1 MNDAKDR
8 DHQEYVQAR
17 FMVKRSYG
25 YSPISPKRTN
35 DKVKLL
41 SVNDGAENSQSPLR
55 SGTGFFHMNKK
66 LQPLLKPASPERPS
80 FVGDVYAE
88 TTEAGF
94 YSMSD
99 LVARNYTLSARGLTL
114 RAADAVLHRNV
125 RVEDALE
132 RGVPSQKR
140 AMQLASHTMKRPYN
154 IRDLPREEIYESKST
169 TRKISN
175 NLGQKPLYPVKQ
187 GIRNNSKL
195 YLNPEALLTPRPAP
209 RLYTGNHAIPTGSD
223 WTPIPRISET
233 KTISSDLPLSMTKES
248 YNKQIEESTAKFK
261 KMLHEIQR
269 QKMES
274 KTSLQSL
281 ADSTVLKT
289 WLNNAMNML
298 PSSNNDEILR
308 RMVEELRAEFEE
320 ANAMS
325 TAFYSL
331 LDPRFA
337 HEAQID
343 RTALYPPPSIWHDTR
358 YLSRSWSIDRNTG
371 VSNEKVVTA
380 YHYMERS
387 SFVSQKIMVD
397 AQTLWLSRTS
407 DVNLFTNISS
417 PEFRKTLPL
426 SPSDVENAVRR
437 FATTVRERL
446 LDTWLKD
453 CQELLLHALPVNESA
468 DLGTNPEKDDHA
480 KSRQYPEEANALH
493 SKKESPVLN
502 SIEGMQTT
510 YSSFEAQDEM
520 EAWVSSLPSM
530 DEGVTGKKTLLGSRE
545 SKTTLS
551 SQLALREVDISEN
564 ISAQKTK
571 GAQKLMASLATL
583 MGRQL
588 REMVSESLN
597 VVSEFF
603 LQFDNSSLAAKNI
616 EKKRQSAVHAHLAI
630 KSAKLTEAVLHG
642 EGVGTG
648 DGMFDF
654 TPCGDIH
661 RYRRVS
667 RSQIILAA
675 LSHLKNIKSSTF
687 NSSLIA
693 VSHKPPE
700 SVFTLHMNVKDEE
713 VGIFPTFEELESTVQ
728 NIILHI
734 ASASTQFPRPDSI
747 AAIKSSEGSHG
758 KLQSKYRLSQVLAS
772 SEIQVDP
779 SAGFDEEILEARARI
794 YRSIR
799 GQKAK
804 PLALLKGL
812 KRFEVLF
819 GDEFENKITTAI
831 EGLEDVRSSAT
842 LALEGAGGDVTKISD
857 ALSNLDDA
865 QSAAL
870 KNITRLIRHLD
881 MLSWSATV
889 SGNDMM
895 FFEMFAVDLRPF
907 KSAVRHRIRELQDI
921 AFTTI
926 AEYNFKFME
935 KLCATYEQI
944 GARLIKEP
952 ADAAELKALIDY
964 SEICVNDLDIL
975 SEKIKRDLV
984 VRTNFLINNG
994 HKHSKDD
1001 LALTVVT
1008 LGWPINIMEYRS
1020 KSASMQNAEKVRRE
1034 EILVARKE
1042 YFEHELNHLVKEVS
1056 SFKSLGDVS
1065 IKQVTKYCNKL
1076 QQLETSLS
1084 EAEEESRVI
1093 AEEEG
1098 LLEIKETSS
1107 ENFRN
1112 TVATLKSEKE
1122 KYANLWFVMQ
1132 EKQQKMEVWL
1142 TAPLHS
1148 LNAETVANEA
1158 DNYRRAM
1165 IKAVKLFQGDDC
1177 QAPNNA
1183 ATSLKD
1189 EMNKFCKEYSPLM
1202 ELMCTRGLQKRHWDT
1217 MNEVTGLSMKYL
1229 PDATLQQAIDYGL
1242 HKEIEKIEETCVNAS
1257 KEFSLEKALDTME
1270 EEWKEMQFVAKPYK
1284 DSGTYILSSVDEIQ
1298 QILDDQIV
1306 RSQAMRGS
1314 RYVKPFE
1321 KRVTTW
1327 EKTLNDLQEI
1337 IDNWLEMQ
1345 GTWLYLE
1352 PIFSS
1357 DDIKKQM
1364 PQEAKRFAIVDKTF
1378 RESMTECVEN
1388 PSVITVARTEGL
1400 LEKLMKANELLDVI
1414 QKGLTNYL
1422 ETKRVFFPRFFF
1434 LSNDELLEILSET
1447 KDPLRVQPHLKKCF
1461 EGISELEFG
1470 KNMDINAMF
1479 SAEKEKIEFTYDAIH
1494 EKIVN
1499 PNDAGGQVE
1508 VWLEQIEKIMRKTV
1522 AYQNDMA
1529 VEDYQ
1534 KLAVD
1539 AGERT
1544 KWLVKWPGQ
1553 VVLSSSQIY
1562 WTQDMTSAIEN
1573 EGGGGVAKY
1582 AEQLTKQ
1589 LSDIV
1594 LMVRGKITKL
1604 ERSTISALVVLD
1616 VHARDV
1622 SEEIG
1627 KLGVD
1632 DITDFN
1638 WLRELRYY
1646 WIPGGQ
1652 SALSGQ
1658 PDSILCRQINAER
1671 KYAYEYLGNSARLVI
1686 TPLTDRCYRTL
1697 MTAIHLDYGG
1707 APAGPAGTGKTET
1720 VKDLGKA
1727 IAIQTVVFN
1736 CSDTLD
1742 YLAMGKFFKGLAGA
1756 GCWACFDEFNRITL
1770 EVLSVVAQQILTI
1783 QMAKIAMVDRFDFE
1797 GQNVAIRRT
1806 CCAYVTMNPGYAGR
1820 QELPDN
1826 LKALFRSVAMMV
1838 PDYAQIGQIILYSMG
1853 YMAGEELARKI
1864 VTTYSLC
1871 SEQLSK
1877 QRHYDYG
1884 MRAVVSVLKAAGNLK
1899 RKNPDA
1905 EELILGLRAIVDV
1918 NLPKFLAPDVPLFFG
1933 IVGDLFPGIT
1943 LPKVD
1948 NSVMEAA
1955 MVSACKD
1962 LGVQATDYF
1971 LKKTFEIWEMMLIRH
1986 GFMIVGLPWAGKT
1999 MAYKTLSSALHKLH
2013 AEYPDDSKY
2022 SNVFTCV
2029 LNPKAITM
2037 GQLYGQFDPVSHEW
2051 SDGIVA
2057 INYRKFSS
2065 LPSKIG
2071 KAEDRRWLIFDGPVD
2086 AIWIENMNTVLDD
2099 NKKLCLESG
2108 EMVPL
2113 GPTCSMMFEPMDLEV
2128 ASPATV
2134 SRVGVIYMEPFQI
2147 GWRPLVISWL
2157 QTLCPKFV
2165 ENTDTD
2171 DIDLE
2176 APPASD
2182 DQDKKGENNVGLN
2195 VDEEK
2200 ISNDLALHI
2209 LMLVD
2214 WLADPTICF
2223 MNKMCTMVV
2232 PAFDQTLIN
2241 AFLNLC
2247 TCLIENY
2254 LSACTKS
2261 KGKKFKQEDEEMEL
2275 TKDVAEAIVLFSLIW
2290 SVGAVTDTEGRNG
2303 FNQFLRSFLDGP
2315 GYIDE
2320 LQSVKTALQLRS
2332 WKAPPFPGSA
2342 DWLKL
2347 KIPIPRTGSVYDYN
2361 FNPKDHSWIPW
2372 TDCLPKTGIA
2382 ADAQFSNIFV
2392 PTIITAQ
2399 LHELLQLLVTHSKA
2413 VLLVGSTGTGK
2424 SAFINKL
2431 LNKDLPD
2438 DKWSSISL
2446 AFSANTSANMTQA
2459 IVDGKLDKRRKGVF
2473 GPALNTKAVIFVDD
2487 INMPEVEEYGAQ
2499 PPIEL
2504 LRQFCCDKGWYDIN
2518 DKTFRSIIDTQ
2529 LICAMGPPGG
2539 GSSEI
2544 TPRFM
2549 RHFSTICVTSF
2560 NDDTLKL
2567 IFSTIMQWHAR
2578 ITKMDSGVSKLIDGI
2593 VHATLDTYR
2602 TVMRELRPT
2611 PMKSHYTFNL
2621 RDFAR
2626 VIQGVCMCKPYEGFS
2641 ADVFIRLWVHESL
2654 RVFSDRLIDIDDQKW
2669 FFDTINERAGLHF
2682 NRKLDELFMHLY
2694 EGEESQANVE
2704 TARKLLFGNFL
2715 DANAAMKQYKEII
2728 DFEKLHA
2735 SSNQFLE
2742 DYNAESKKPMDLVLF
2757 MFAIEHATRIA
2768 RVLAMPGGNMLLVGI
2783 GGSGRQSL
2791 SRLATFILDYGLKQI
2806 ELSKNYGKVEWHDDI
2821 KSIMKAAGL
2830 SSQPQVFLFADTQ
2843 IKLPSFVEDLNNLLN
2858 AGEVPNIFDVT
2869 EKIEVVDGVR
2879 THAKNLDGYKN
2890 MNSTQLY
2897 SYFIS
2902 RVRANMHIVLA
2913 FSPIGDAFRERIRK
2927 FPSLVNCCTIDW
2939 FFAWPKDALE
2949 AVAKKFLSG
2958 IKVEAAIRDSIIKAC
2973 PEIHDSVSAASRK
2986 FRNSMKRI
2994 NYVTPTSY
3002 LELIK
3007 TFTSQLG
3014 KNLDKVAKA
3023 KQRYDTG
3030 LEKLDFAANSVA
3042 TMQEELTALL
3052 PTLDQAKKDTTVL
3065 MEQIE
3070 EKLPGVKAL
3079 EENVSKEAAVVQVEV
3094 DKCNVMKEECEAD
3107 LAEAIPALNS
3117 AIAALNTLKKSD
3129 IDECKNFKKPPS
3141 TVVLVMSG
3149 VCDMLGIKP
3158 QRIQDP
3164 DDSSKKINDYWGPAK
3179 NLLGQ
3184 KDFLSSLQTYDKDN
3198 IPVKTITTIR
3208 TKYITDPD
3216 FTPEKAAK
3224 ASKAALGLCKWVI
3237 AMECYD
3243 RVAKVVKPKKE
3254 KLAQSE
3260 AELDVLLK
3268 ELNVKKSELKAVQ
3281 DDLGALEQN
3290 LADAEAKKEKL
3301 IADVDLTE
3309 KKLIRAQQLIE
3320 GLGGEN
3326 DRWTASSKTLG
3337 QLLVAVPGDVL
3348 LSSGLI
3354 AYLGAFTSTF
3364 RTNVVSTWISMN
3376 SRLTIPCSSKPSLRM
3391 TLGDE
3396 VLIRDWNIQGLPTDN
3411 FSIENGIVVFNA
3423 SRWPLM
3429 IDPEGAANKWIR
3441 NLEKDNALKVIKLTN
3456 ADYMRTVENAVQF
3469 GSPVLLEN
3477 VGEHL
3482 DPTLEPLLL
3491 KQTFKQGGVLQIQ
3504 LGENAIEYSEH
3515 FRFYI
3520 TTKLPNPHYLPE
3532 TAVRVSLLN
3541 FMITPEGLKDQL
3553 LAKVVREEKPDLAD
3567 LKERLIIE
3575 GAENARSLKDVE
3587 DKILHIL
3594 SSSEGNILE
3603 DEGAINAL
3611 NSSKVISDDI
3621 KVKQTKA
3628 EKAEAEIDE
3637 VRMEYVPVAENGQLL
3652 YFCISS
3658 LANIEPTYQY
3668 ALDWFGNLFIQ
3679 GIRKSENSSDLQ
3691 KRIKNLND
3699 YFTYSLYCNICR
3711 SLLEKDKLLFSF
3723 LLTAS
3728 IMEGKGEIPF
3738 NEWYFLLTGGVA
3750 SENPNTNPAPTWL
3763 SNQSWGQFCRLDDLS
3778 AFEGIRESLEK
3789 CPDAWQVIYDTDDA
3803 HRAPL
3808 PQGWD
3813 DRLNK
3818 FQKMLILRC
3827 IRQDK
3832 IALSVIDY
3840 VSETMGEKYVSP
3852 PTFNLKAC
3860 YDDSICTSPLIFVL
3874 SAGSD
3879 PMSNISKFATVMK
3892 KTFESISL
3900 GQGQG
3905 PKAQKI
3911 MERGHKEG
3919 FWAVLQNCH
3928 LCPSWMPTLEKIC
3941 ENVTEENT
3949 HRDYRLWC
3957 TTYPSDDFPVA
3968 ILQNG
3973 IKMTIEPPK
3982 GLRQNILSVY
3992 RNDPICDPEFFDSCS
4007 KGRDFRKL
4015 LFALCFFH
4023 ANVQERREYG
4033 ALGWNNPY
4041 EYNNTDLLITMKQV
4055 VMFLDLYTD
4064 PYKAMNYCAG
4074 QCNYGGRVTDDKDR
4088 RCLLTILE
4096 AYFTPDILEDG
4107 FKLTP
4112 SGVYKMPN
4120 DGSYDHYIQ
4129 HIESLPLDTTP
4140 DVFGFHSNARITKDT
4155 KTTTSL
4161 FASVLLTQAGKG
4173 GGESE
4178 DAEESGGGNSKEN
4191 VITEVANSHLKK
4203 IPTVFDMEIAA
4214 LKYPIKWEESMNT
4227 VLVQELARF
4236 NNLSTVISKS
4246 LGAIKDAVKGIIVL
4260 SSQLEKLGDSLFFG
4274 HIPELWLAS
4283 SYPSLKSLAG
4293 YMEDL
4298 LERLEFMQQWLDTK
4312 APSVFWIS
4320 GFYFT
4325 SAFLTGTKQNFARS
4339 HSFPIDNVAFDF
4351 TFMPQSDYTISPE
4364 NGVYIRGLFFDGA
4377 RWNHEAAKLDDPIPK
4392 VLFSPAPIIWV
4403 EPKDR
4408 TKLSEYNC
4416 YDCPVY
4422 RTSERWGILATTG
4435 HSTNF
4440 VLMIRVPSDRDGRIW
4455 IRAGIALLCALD

>member
-1 MNDAKDR
+1 
-8 DHQEYVQAR
+8 
-17 FMVKRSYG
+17 
-25 YSPISPKRTN
+25 
-35 DKVKLL
+35 
-41 SVNDGAENSQSPLR
+41 
-55 SGTGFFHMNKK
+55 
-66 LQPLLKPASPERPS
+66 
-80 FVGDVYAE
+80 
-88 TTEAGF
+88 
-94 YSMSD
+94 MSD

-132 RGVPSQKR
+132 RGVPSQKK

-819 GDEFENKITTAI
+819 GDEFENKITTAV

-842 LALEGAGGDVTKISD
+842 LALEGAGVDVTKISD
-857 ALSNLDDA
+857 ALSNAFSHGFSKCFVNNSEPL
-865 QSAAL
+865 SL
-870 KNITRLIRHLD
+870 LRHL
-881 MLSWSATV
+881 
-889 SGNDMM
+889 
-895 FFEMFAVDLRPF
+895 FFNI
-907 KSAVRHRIRELQDI
+907 VR
-921 AFTTI
+921 A
-926 AEYNFKFME
+926 K
-935 KLCATYEQI
+935 
-944 GARLIKEP
+944 
-952 ADAAELKALIDY
+952 
-964 SEICVNDLDIL
+964 
-975 SEKIKRDLV
+975 
-984 VRTNFLINNG
+984 
-994 HKHSKDD
+994 
-1001 LALTVVT
+1001 
-1008 LGWPINIMEYRS
+1008 
-1020 KSASMQNAEKVRRE
+1020 
-1034 EILVARKE
+1034 
-1042 YFEHELNHLVKEVS
+1042 
-1056 SFKSLGDVS
+1056 
-1065 IKQVTKYCNKL
+1065 
-1076 QQLETSLS
+1076 
-1084 EAEEESRVI
+1084 
-1093 AEEEG
+1093 
-1098 LLEIKETSS
+1098 
-1107 ENFRN
+1107 
-1112 TVATLKSEKE
+1112 
-1122 KYANLWFVMQ
+1122 
-1132 EKQQKMEVWL
+1132 
-1142 TAPLHS
+1142 
-1148 LNAETVANEA
+1148 
-1158 DNYRRAM
+1158 
-1165 IKAVKLFQGDDC
+1165 
-1177 QAPNNA
+1177 
-1183 ATSLKD
+1183 
-1189 EMNKFCKEYSPLM
+1189 
-1202 ELMCTRGLQKRHWDT
+1202 
-1217 MNEVTGLSMKYL
+1217 
-1229 PDATLQQAIDYGL
+1229 YGL
-1242 HKEIEKIEETCVNAS
+1242 KC
-1257 KEFSLEKALDTME
+1257 
-1270 EEWKEMQFVAKPYK
+1270 
-1284 DSGTYILSSVDEIQ
+1284 
-1298 QILDDQIV
+1298 
-1306 RSQAMRGS
+1306 
-1314 RYVKPFE
+1314 
-1321 KRVTTW
+1321 
-1327 EKTLNDLQEI
+1327 
-1337 IDNWLEMQ
+1337 
-1345 GTWLYLE
+1345 
-1352 PIFSS
+1352 
-1357 DDIKKQM
+1357 
-1364 PQEAKRFAIVDKTF
+1364 
-1378 RESMTECVEN
+1378 
-1388 PSVITVARTEGL
+1388 
-1400 LEKLMKANELLDVI
+1400 
-1414 QKGLTNYL
+1414 
-1422 ETKRVFFPRFFF
+1422 FFPRC
-1434 LSNDELLEILSET
+1434 NTLL
-1447 KDPLRVQPHLKKCF
+1447 K
-1461 EGISELEFG
+1461 
-1470 KNMDINAMF
+1470 
-1479 SAEKEKIEFTYDAIH
+1479 
-1494 EKIVN
+1494 
-1499 PNDAGGQVE
+1499 
-1508 VWLEQIEKIMRKTV
+1508 
-1522 AYQNDMA
+1522 
-1529 VEDYQ
+1529 
-1534 KLAVD
+1534 
-1539 AGERT
+1539 
-1544 KWLVKWPGQ
+1544 
-1553 VVLSSSQIY
+1553 
-1562 WTQDMTSAIEN
+1562 
-1573 EGGGGVAKY
+1573 
-1582 AEQLTKQ
+1582 
-1589 LSDIV
+1589 
-1594 LMVRGKITKL
+1594 
-1604 ERSTISALVVLD
+1604 
-1616 VHARDV
+1616 
-1622 SEEIG
+1622 
-1627 KLGVD
+1627 
-1632 DITDFN
+1632 
-1638 WLRELRYY
+1638 
-1646 WIPGGQ
+1646 
-1652 SALSGQ
+1652 
-1658 PDSILCRQINAER
+1658 
-1671 KYAYEYLGNSARLVI
+1671 
-1686 TPLTDRCYRTL
+1686 
-1697 MTAIHLDYGG
+1697 
-1707 APAGPAGTGKTET
+1707 
-1720 VKDLGKA
+1720 
-1727 IAIQTVVFN
+1727 
-1736 CSDTLD
+1736 
-1742 YLAMGKFFKGLAGA
+1742 
-1756 GCWACFDEFNRITL
+1756 
-1770 EVLSVVAQQILTI
+1770 
-1783 QMAKIAMVDRFDFE
+1783 RFH
-1797 GQNVAIRRT
+1797 
-1806 CCAYVTMNPGYAGR
+1806 
-1820 QELPDN
+1820 
-1826 LKALFRSVAMMV
+1826 
-1838 PDYAQIGQIILYSMG
+1838 
-1853 YMAGEELARKI
+1853 
-1864 VTTYSLC
+1864 VTT
-1871 SEQLSK
+1871 
-1877 QRHYDYG
+1877 
-1884 MRAVVSVLKAAGNLK
+1884 
-1899 RKNPDA
+1899 
-1905 EELILGLRAIVDV
+1905 
-1918 NLPKFLAPDVPLFFG
+1918 AP
-1933 IVGDLFPGIT
+1933 
-1943 LPKVD
+1943 
-1948 NSVMEAA
+1948 
-1955 MVSACKD
+1955 
-1962 LGVQATDYF
+1962 
-1971 LKKTFEIWEMMLIRH
+1971 
-1986 GFMIVGLPWAGKT
+1986 
-1999 MAYKTLSSALHKLH
+1999 
-2013 AEYPDDSKY
+2013 
-2022 SNVFTCV
+2022 
-2029 LNPKAITM
+2029 
-2037 GQLYGQFDPVSHEW
+2037 
-2051 SDGIVA
+2051 
-2057 INYRKFSS
+2057 
-2065 LPSKIG
+2065 
-2071 KAEDRRWLIFDGPVD
+2071 
-2086 AIWIENMNTVLDD
+2086 
-2099 NKKLCLESG
+2099 
-2108 EMVPL
+2108 
-2113 GPTCSMMFEPMDLEV
+2113 
-2128 ASPATV
+2128 
-2134 SRVGVIYMEPFQI
+2134 
-2147 GWRPLVISWL
+2147 
-2157 QTLCPKFV
+2157 
-2165 ENTDTD
+2165 
-2171 DIDLE
+2171 
-2176 APPASD
+2176 
-2182 DQDKKGENNVGLN
+2182 
-2195 VDEEK
+2195 
-2200 ISNDLALHI
+2200 
-2209 LMLVD
+2209 
-2214 WLADPTICF
+2214 
-2223 MNKMCTMVV
+2223 
-2232 PAFDQTLIN
+2232 
-2241 AFLNLC
+2241 
-2247 TCLIENY
+2247 
-2254 LSACTKS
+2254 
-2261 KGKKFKQEDEEMEL
+2261 
-2275 TKDVAEAIVLFSLIW
+2275 
-2290 SVGAVTDTEGRNG
+2290 
-2303 FNQFLRSFLDGP
+2303 
-2315 GYIDE
+2315 
-2320 LQSVKTALQLRS
+2320 
-2332 WKAPPFPGSA
+2332 
-2342 DWLKL
+2342 
-2347 KIPIPRTGSVYDYN
+2347 
-2361 FNPKDHSWIPW
+2361 HS
-2372 TDCLPKTGIA
+2372 
-2382 ADAQFSNIFV
+2382 
-2392 PTIITAQ
+2392 
-2399 LHELLQLLVTHSKA
+2399 
-2413 VLLVGSTGTGK
+2413 
-2424 SAFINKL
+2424 
-2431 LNKDLPD
+2431 
-2438 DKWSSISL
+2438 
-2446 AFSANTSANMTQA
+2446 
-2459 IVDGKLDKRRKGVF
+2459 
-2473 GPALNTKAVIFVDD
+2473 
-2487 INMPEVEEYGAQ
+2487 
-2499 PPIEL
+2499 
-2504 LRQFCCDKGWYDIN
+2504 
-2518 DKTFRSIIDTQ
+2518 
-2529 LICAMGPPGG
+2529 
-2539 GSSEI
+2539 
-2544 TPRFM
+2544 
-2549 RHFSTICVTSF
+2549 
-2560 NDDTLKL
+2560 
-2567 IFSTIMQWHAR
+2567 
-2578 ITKMDSGVSKLIDGI
+2578 
-2593 VHATLDTYR
+2593 
-2602 TVMRELRPT
+2602 
-2611 PMKSHYTFNL
+2611 
-2621 RDFAR
+2621 
-2626 VIQGVCMCKPYEGFS
+2626 
-2641 ADVFIRLWVHESL
+2641 
-2654 RVFSDRLIDIDDQKW
+2654 
-2669 FFDTINERAGLHF
+2669 
-2682 NRKLDELFMHLY
+2682 
-2694 EGEESQANVE
+2694 
-2704 TARKLLFGNFL
+2704 
-2715 DANAAMKQYKEII
+2715 
-2728 DFEKLHA
+2728 
-2735 SSNQFLE
+2735 
-2742 DYNAESKKPMDLVLF
+2742 
-2757 MFAIEHATRIA
+2757 
-2768 RVLAMPGGNMLLVGI
+2768 
-2783 GGSGRQSL
+2783 
-2791 SRLATFILDYGLKQI
+2791 
-2806 ELSKNYGKVEWHDDI
+2806 
-2821 KSIMKAAGL
+2821 
-2830 SSQPQVFLFADTQ
+2830 
-2843 IKLPSFVEDLNNLLN
+2843 
-2858 AGEVPNIFDVT
+2858 
-2869 EKIEVVDGVR
+2869 
-2879 THAKNLDGYKN
+2879 
-2890 MNSTQLY
+2890 
-2897 SYFIS
+2897 
-2902 RVRANMHIVLA
+2902 
-2913 FSPIGDAFRERIRK
+2913 
-2927 FPSLVNCCTIDW
+2927 
-2939 FFAWPKDALE
+2939 
-2949 AVAKKFLSG
+2949 
-2958 IKVEAAIRDSIIKAC
+2958 
-2973 PEIHDSVSAASRK
+2973 
-2986 FRNSMKRI
+2986 
-2994 NYVTPTSY
+2994 
-3002 LELIK
+3002 
-3007 TFTSQLG
+3007 
-3014 KNLDKVAKA
+3014 
-3023 KQRYDTG
+3023 
-3030 LEKLDFAANSVA
+3030 
-3042 TMQEELTALL
+3042 
-3052 PTLDQAKKDTTVL
+3052 
-3065 MEQIE
+3065 
-3070 EKLPGVKAL
+3070 
-3079 EENVSKEAAVVQVEV
+3079 
-3094 DKCNVMKEECEAD
+3094 
-3107 LAEAIPALNS
+3107 
-3117 AIAALNTLKKSD
+3117 
-3129 IDECKNFKKPPS
+3129 
-3141 TVVLVMSG
+3141 
-3149 VCDMLGIKP
+3149 
-3158 QRIQDP
+3158 
-3164 DDSSKKINDYWGPAK
+3164 DSSKKINDYWGPAK

-3813 DRLNK
+3813 DRINK

-4214 LKYPIKWEESMNT
+4214 LKANT
-4227 VLVQELARF
+4227 IYI
-4236 NNLSTVISKS
+4236 LS
-4246 LGAIKDAVKGIIVL
+4246 
-4260 SSQLEKLGDSLFFG
+4260 
-4274 HIPELWLAS
+4274 
-4283 SYPSLKSLAG
+4283 Y
-4293 YMEDL
+4293 
-4298 LERLEFMQQWLDTK
+4298 
-4312 APSVFWIS
+4312 VF
-4320 GFYFT
+4320 
-4325 SAFLTGTKQNFARS
+4325 
-4339 HSFPIDNVAFDF
+4339 
-4351 TFMPQSDYTISPE
+4351 
-4364 NGVYIRGLFFDGA
+4364 
-4377 RWNHEAAKLDDPIPK
+4377 
-4392 VLFSPAPIIWV
+4392 
-4403 EPKDR
+4403 
-4408 TKLSEYNC
+4408 
-4416 YDCPVY
+4416 
-4422 RTSERWGILATTG
+4422 
-4435 HSTNF
+4435 
-4440 VLMIRVPSDRDGRIW
+4440 
-4455 IRAGIALLCALD
+4455 